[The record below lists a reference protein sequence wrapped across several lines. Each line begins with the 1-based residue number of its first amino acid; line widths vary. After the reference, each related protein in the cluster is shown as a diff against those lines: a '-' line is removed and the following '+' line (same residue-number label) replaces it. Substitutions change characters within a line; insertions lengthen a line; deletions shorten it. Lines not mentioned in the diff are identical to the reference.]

1 MFPTASEM
9 PIVYCEKRKSMRKP
23 PQNRKDHLMN
33 AKIIPTRLQGI
44 VNAPS
49 SKSLSHRYVIAAALA
64 DGVSVIKNVTDSKD
78 ITATVDA
85 MTALGACISRRGS
98 EIAVKGIFTGGDHP
112 ASADIDCVES
122 GSTLRFIIPI
132 AAALG
137 INSVFHGKGKLPER
151 PITPYVREFA
161 GKHVTFDY
169 NGTMPFSISGR
180 LSGGEYNL
188 EGDISSQFITG
199 LLFALPLCGEDSII
213 RLVSPL
219 QSMPY
224 VNMTIEVLRSFGID
238 VRELTLGDYPA
249 FLIKGNQKYKAAD
262 AVVEGDYSQAAFFY
276 TANAIGS
283 VITVNNLNEDSI
295 QGDKEIT
302 SIIRSCGLAMN
313 PFTVDAGN
321 IPDLVPILA
330 VLGSFTNGV
339 SRIVNAARLRIKES
353 DRLTAIANALN
364 NIGGQVEIGEDSL
377 TIYPIK
383 HFTGG
388 VVDACNDHRIVM
400 AAAIA
405 ATRSSNPVTII
416 GCEAVNK
423 SYPSFFDDFRSLG
436 GEVIFSE

>member
-1 MFPTASEM
+1 
-9 PIVYCEKRKSMRKP
+9 
-23 PQNRKDHLMN
+23 MN

-49 SKSLSHRYVIAAALA
+49 SKSLSHRYLIAAALS
-64 DGVSVIKNVTDSKD
+64 DGVSVIRNVTDSKD
-78 ITATVDA
+78 ISATVDA
-85 MTALGACISRRGS
+85 MTALGAEISKNGS
-98 EIAVKGIFTGGDHP
+98 ELTVKGIFSGESRP
-112 ASADIDCVES
+112 VSADIDCCES

-137 INSVFHGKGKLPER
+137 TASTFRGRGKLPER

-161 GKHVTFDY
+161 GKDVTFDY
-169 NGTMPFSISGR
+169 NNTMPFSISGR

-199 LLFALPLCGEDSII
+199 LLFALPLCEEDSII
-213 RLVSPL
+213 RLTSPL
-219 QSMPY
+219 QSAPY
-224 VNMTIEVLRSFGID
+224 VNMTIDVLQHFGIEI
-238 VRELTLGDYPA
+238 RELSLGDHPA
-249 FLIKGNQKYKAAD
+249 FLIKGNQKYIASD
-262 AVVEGDYSQAAFFY
+262 AVVEGDYSQAAFY
-276 TANAIGS
+276 YVANAMGS

-295 QGDKEIT
+295 QGDKEIMN
-302 SIIRSCGLAMN
+302 IIRSCGMAMN
-313 PFTVDAGN
+313 PFTVDVGD
-321 IPDLVPILA
+321 IPDLVPILT

-353 DRLTAIANALN
+353 DRLTAIADALN
-364 NIGGQVEIGEDSL
+364 NIGGQVEAGEDSL

-388 VVDACNDHRIVM
+388 TVDACNDHRIVM

-405 ATRSSNPVTII
+405 ATRSLNPVTII

>member
-1 MFPTASEM
+1 
-9 PIVYCEKRKSMRKP
+9 
-23 PQNRKDHLMN
+23 MN
-33 AKIIPTRLQGI
+33 AKIIPSRLQGI

-49 SKSLSHRYVIAAALA
+49 SKSLSHRFVIAAALS

-78 ITATVDA
+78 ISATIDA
-85 MTALGACISRRGS
+85 MTALGADISRNGS
-98 EIAVKGIFTGGDHP
+98 EITVKGIFAGNTRPD
-112 ASADIDCVES
+112 SADIDCIES

-137 INSVFHGKGKLPER
+137 TASVFRGRGKLPER
-151 PITPYVREFA
+151 PITPYVREFE
-161 GKHVTFDY
+161 GKNVSFDY

-180 LSGGEYNL
+180 LSGGEYKL

-199 LLFALPLCGEDSII
+199 LLFALPLCEEDSII
-213 RLVSPL
+213 RLTSPL
-219 QSMPY
+219 QSAPY
-224 VNMTIEVLRSFGID
+224 VNMTIDVLQHFGIEIS
-238 VRELTLGDYPA
+238 ELSLGDYPA
-249 FLIKGNQKYKAAD
+249 FLIKGNQKYIATD

-276 TANAIGS
+276 TANAMGS

-295 QGDKEIT
+295 QGDKEILN
-302 SIIRSCGLAMN
+302 IIRSCGLAMN
-313 PFTVDAGN
+313 PFTVDAGD
-321 IPDLVPILA
+321 IPDLVPILT

-353 DRLTAIANALN
+353 DRLTAIADALN
-364 NIGGQVEIGEDSL
+364 NIGGQVEAGEDSL

-388 VVDACNDHRIVM
+388 TVDACNDHRIVM

-405 ATRSSNPVTII
+405 ATRSMNPVTII

>member
-1 MFPTASEM
+1 
-9 PIVYCEKRKSMRKP
+9 
-23 PQNRKDHLMN
+23 MN

-49 SKSLSHRYVIAAALA
+49 SKSLSHRYVIAAALS
-64 DGVSVIKNVTDSKD
+64 DGVSVIRNVTDSKD
-78 ITATVDA
+78 ISATVDA
-85 MTALGACISRRGS
+85 MTALGAEISKNGS
-98 EIAVKGIFTGGDHP
+98 ELTVKGIFSGESRP
-112 ASADIDCVES
+112 VSADIDCCES

-137 INSVFHGKGKLPER
+137 TASVFRGRGKLPER

-161 GKHVTFDY
+161 GKDVTFDY
-169 NGTMPFSISGR
+169 NNTMPFSISGR

-199 LLFALPLCGEDSII
+199 LLFALPLCEEDSII
-213 RLVSPL
+213 RLTSPL
-219 QSMPY
+219 QSAPY
-224 VNMTIEVLRSFGID
+224 VNMTIDVLQHFGIE
-238 VRELTLGDYPA
+238 VRELSLGDHPA
-249 FLIKGNQKYKAAD
+249 FLIKGNQKYTASD
-262 AVVEGDYSQAAFFY
+262 AVVEGDYSQAAFY
-276 TANAIGS
+276 YVANAMGS

-295 QGDKEIT
+295 QGDKEIMN
-302 SIIRSCGLAMN
+302 IIRSCGMAMN
-313 PFTVDAGN
+313 PFTVDAGD
-321 IPDLVPILA
+321 IPDLVPILT

-353 DRLTAIANALN
+353 DRLTAIADALN
-364 NIGGQVEIGEDSL
+364 NIGGQVEAGEDSL

-388 VVDACNDHRIVM
+388 TVDACNDHRIVM

-405 ATRSSNPVTII
+405 ATRSLNPVTII

>member
-1 MFPTASEM
+1 
-9 PIVYCEKRKSMRKP
+9 
-23 PQNRKDHLMN
+23 MN

-49 SKSLSHRYVIAAALA
+49 SKSLSHRYLIAAALS
-64 DGVSVIKNVTDSKD
+64 DGVSVIRNVTDSKD
-78 ITATVDA
+78 ISATVDA
-85 MTALGACISRRGS
+85 MTALGAEISKNGS
-98 EIAVKGIFTGGDHP
+98 ELTVKGIFSGESRP
-112 ASADIDCVES
+112 VSADIDCCES

-137 INSVFHGKGKLPER
+137 TASTFRGRGKLPER

-161 GKHVTFDY
+161 GKDVTFDY
-169 NGTMPFSISGR
+169 NNTMPFSISGR

-199 LLFALPLCGEDSII
+199 LLFALPLCEEDSII
-213 RLVSPL
+213 RLTSPL
-219 QSMPY
+219 QSAPY
-224 VNMTIEVLRSFGID
+224 VHMTIDVLQHFGIEI
-238 VRELTLGDYPA
+238 RELSLGDHPA
-249 FLIKGNQKYKAAD
+249 FLIKGNQKYIASD
-262 AVVEGDYSQAAFFY
+262 AVVEGDYSQAAFY
-276 TANAIGS
+276 YVANAMGS

-295 QGDKEIT
+295 QGDKEIMN
-302 SIIRSCGLAMN
+302 IITSCGMAMN
-313 PFTVDAGN
+313 PFTVDVGD
-321 IPDLVPILA
+321 IPDLVPILT

-353 DRLTAIANALN
+353 DRLTAIADALN
-364 NIGGQVEIGEDSL
+364 NIGGQVEAGEDSL

-388 VVDACNDHRIVM
+388 TVDACNDHRIVM

-405 ATRSSNPVTII
+405 ATRSLNPVTII

>member
-1 MFPTASEM
+1 
-9 PIVYCEKRKSMRKP
+9 
-23 PQNRKDHLMN
+23 MN

-49 SKSLSHRYVIAAALA
+49 SKSLSHRYLIAAALS
-64 DGVSVIKNVTDSKD
+64 DGVSVIRNVTDSKD
-78 ITATVDA
+78 ISATVDA
-85 MTALGACISRRGS
+85 MTALGAEISKNGS
-98 EIAVKGIFTGGDHP
+98 ELTVKGIFSCESRP
-112 ASADIDCVES
+112 VSADIDCCES

-137 INSVFHGKGKLPER
+137 TASTFRGRGKLPER

-161 GKHVTFDY
+161 GKDVTFDY
-169 NGTMPFSISGR
+169 NNTMPFSVSGR

-199 LLFALPLCGEDSII
+199 LLFALPLCEEDSII
-213 RLVSPL
+213 RLTSPL
-219 QSMPY
+219 QSAPY
-224 VNMTIEVLRSFGID
+224 VNMTIDVLQHFGIEI
-238 VRELTLGDYPA
+238 RELSLGDHPA
-249 FLIKGNQKYKAAD
+249 FLIKGNQKYIASD
-262 AVVEGDYSQAAFFY
+262 AVVEGDYSQAAFY
-276 TANAIGS
+276 YVANAMGS

-295 QGDKEIT
+295 QGDKEIMN
-302 SIIRSCGLAMN
+302 IIRSCGMAMN
-313 PFTVDAGN
+313 PFTVDVGD
-321 IPDLVPILA
+321 IPDLVPILT

-353 DRLTAIANALN
+353 DRLTAIADALN
-364 NIGGQVEIGEDSL
+364 NIGGQVEAGEDSL

-388 VVDACNDHRIVM
+388 TVDACNDHRIVM

-405 ATRSSNPVTII
+405 ATRSLNPVTII

>member
-1 MFPTASEM
+1 
-9 PIVYCEKRKSMRKP
+9 
-23 PQNRKDHLMN
+23 MN

-49 SKSLSHRYVIAAALA
+49 SKSLSHRYVIAAALS
-64 DGVSVIKNVTDSKD
+64 DGVSVIRNVTDSKD
-78 ITATVDA
+78 ISATVDA
-85 MTALGACISRRGS
+85 MTALGAEISKNGS
-98 EIAVKGIFTGGDHP
+98 ELTVKGIFSGKSRPD
-112 ASADIDCVES
+112 SADIDCCES

-137 INSVFHGKGKLPER
+137 TASVFRGRGKLPER
-151 PITPYVREFA
+151 PITPYVREFV
-161 GKHVTFDY
+161 GKDVTFDY
-169 NGTMPFSISGR
+169 NNTMPFSISGR

-199 LLFALPLCGEDSII
+199 LLFALPLCAEDSII
-213 RLVSPL
+213 RLTSPL
-219 QSMPY
+219 QSAPY
-224 VNMTIEVLRSFGID
+224 VNMTIDVLQHFGIE
-238 VRELTLGDYPA
+238 VSELSLGDYPA
-249 FLIKGNQKYKAAD
+249 FLIKGNQKYIASD

-276 TANAIGS
+276 AANAMGS

-295 QGDKEIT
+295 QGDKEIMN
-302 SIIRSCGLAMN
+302 IIRSCGMAMN
-313 PFTVDAGN
+313 PFTVDAGD
-321 IPDLVPILA
+321 IPDLVPILT

-353 DRLTAIANALN
+353 DRLTAIADALN
-364 NIGGQVEIGEDSL
+364 SIGGQVEAGEDSL

-388 VVDACNDHRIVM
+388 MVDACNDHRIVM
-400 AAAIA
+400 SAAIA
-405 ATRSSNPVTII
+405 ATRSLNPVTII

-423 SYPSFFDDFRSLG
+423 SYPSFFDDFISLG

>member
-1 MFPTASEM
+1 
-9 PIVYCEKRKSMRKP
+9 
-23 PQNRKDHLMN
+23 MN
-33 AKIIPTRLQGI
+33 AKIIPSRLQGI

-49 SKSLSHRYVIAAALA
+49 SKSLSHRFVIAAALS

-78 ITATVDA
+78 ISATIDA
-85 MTALGACISRRGS
+85 MTALGANISRNGS
-98 EIAVKGIFTGGDHP
+98 EITVKGIFAGKTRP
-112 ASADIDCVES
+112 ASADIDCIES

-137 INSVFHGKGKLPER
+137 TASVFRGRGKLPER
-151 PITPYVREFA
+151 PITPYVREFE
-161 GKHVTFDY
+161 GKNVSFDY

-180 LSGGEYNL
+180 LSGGEYKL

-199 LLFALPLCGEDSII
+199 LLFALPLCEEDSII
-213 RLVSPL
+213 RLTSTL
-219 QSMPY
+219 QSAPY
-224 VNMTIEVLRSFGID
+224 VNMTIDVLQHFGIEIS
-238 VRELTLGDYPA
+238 ELSLGDYPA
-249 FLIKGNQKYKAAD
+249 FLIKGNQKYIAAN

-295 QGDKEIT
+295 QGDKEIMN
-302 SIIRSCGLAMN
+302 IIRNCGLAMN
-313 PFTVDAGN
+313 PFTVDVGD
-321 IPDLVPILA
+321 IPDLVPILT

-353 DRLTAIANALN
+353 DRLTAIADALN
-364 NIGGQVEIGEDSL
+364 NIGGQVEAGEDSL

-388 VVDACNDHRIVM
+388 TVDACNDHRIVM

-405 ATRSSNPVTII
+405 ATRSMNPVTII

>member
-1 MFPTASEM
+1 
-9 PIVYCEKRKSMRKP
+9 
-23 PQNRKDHLMN
+23 MN

-49 SKSLSHRYVIAAALA
+49 SKSLSHRFVIAAALS
-64 DGVSVIKNVTDSKD
+64 DGVSVIRNVTDSKD
-78 ITATVDA
+78 ISATIDA
-85 MTALGACISRRGS
+85 MTALGADISKNGS
-98 EIAVKGIFTGGDHP
+98 EITVKGIFAGDERS
-112 ASADIDCVES
+112 AAADIDCCES

-137 INSVFHGKGKLPER
+137 TAASFRGRGKLPER
-151 PITPYVREFA
+151 PITPYVREFS
-161 GKHVTFDY
+161 GKNVSFDY
-169 NGTMPFSISGR
+169 NNTMPFSISGK

-199 LLFALPLCGEDSII
+199 LLFALPLCDEDSII
-213 RLVSPL
+213 RLTSPL
-219 QSMPY
+219 QSAPY
-224 VNMTIEVLRSFGID
+224 VNMTIDVLQHFGIE
-238 VRELTLGDYPA
+238 VSELSLGDYPA
-249 FLIKGNQKYKAAD
+249 FLIKGNQKYIASD

-276 TANAIGS
+276 TANAMGS

-295 QGDKEIT
+295 QGDKEIMN
-302 SIIRSCGLAMN
+302 IIRNCGLAMN
-313 PFTVDAGN
+313 PFTVDAGD
-321 IPDLVPILA
+321 IPDLVPILT

-353 DRLTAIANALN
+353 DRLTAIADALN
-364 NIGGQVEIGEDSL
+364 NIGGQVEAGEDSL

-388 VVDACNDHRIVM
+388 TVDACNDHRIVM

-405 ATRSSNPVTII
+405 ATRSMNPVTII

>member
-1 MFPTASEM
+1 
-9 PIVYCEKRKSMRKP
+9 
-23 PQNRKDHLMN
+23 MN
-33 AKIIPTRLQGI
+33 AKIIPSRLQGI

-49 SKSLSHRYVIAAALA
+49 SKSLSHRFVIAAALS

-78 ITATVDA
+78 ISATIDA
-85 MTALGACISRRGS
+85 MTALGADISRNGS
-98 EIAVKGIFTGGDHP
+98 EITVKGIFAGKTRPD
-112 ASADIDCVES
+112 SADIDCIES

-137 INSVFHGKGKLPER
+137 TASVFRGRGKLPER
-151 PITPYVREFA
+151 PITPYVREFE
-161 GKHVTFDY
+161 GKNVSFDY

-180 LSGGEYNL
+180 LSGGEYKL

-199 LLFALPLCGEDSII
+199 LLFALPLCEEDSII
-213 RLVSPL
+213 RLTSPL
-219 QSMPY
+219 QSAPY
-224 VNMTIEVLRSFGID
+224 VNMTIDVLQHFGIEIS
-238 VRELTLGDYPA
+238 ELSLGDYPA
-249 FLIKGNQKYKAAD
+249 FLIKGNQKYIATD

-276 TANAIGS
+276 TANAMGS

-295 QGDKEIT
+295 QGDKEILN
-302 SIIRSCGLAMN
+302 IIRSCGLAMN
-313 PFTVDAGN
+313 PFTVDAGD
-321 IPDLVPILA
+321 IPDLVPILT

-353 DRLTAIANALN
+353 DRLTAIADALN
-364 NIGGQVEIGEDSL
+364 NIGGQVEAGEDSL

-388 VVDACNDHRIVM
+388 TVDACNDHRIVM

-405 ATRSSNPVTII
+405 ATRSMNPVTII

>member
-1 MFPTASEM
+1 
-9 PIVYCEKRKSMRKP
+9 
-23 PQNRKDHLMN
+23 MN

-49 SKSLSHRYVIAAALA
+49 SKSLSHRYVIAAALS
-64 DGVSVIKNVTDSKD
+64 DGVSVIRNVTDSKD
-78 ITATVDA
+78 ISATVDA
-85 MTALGACISRRGS
+85 MTALGAEIHGNGS
-98 EIAVKGIFTGGDHP
+98 EITVKGIFSEDNRP
-112 ASADIDCVES
+112 ASADIDCCES

-137 INSVFHGKGKLPER
+137 TASTFRGRGKLPER

-161 GKHVTFDY
+161 GKDVVFDY
-169 NGTMPFSISGR
+169 NNTMPFSISGR
-180 LSGGEYNL
+180 LSGGEFNL

-199 LLFALPLCGEDSII
+199 LLFALPLCEEDSII
-213 RLVSPL
+213 KLTSPL
-219 QSMPY
+219 QSAPY
-224 VNMTIEVLRSFGID
+224 VNMTLDVLRRFGIEVRQLSI
-238 VRELTLGDYPA
+238 GDYPA
-249 FLIKGNQKYKAAD
+249 FLIKGNQKYIAAD
-262 AVVEGDYSQAAFFY
+262 AVVEGDYSQAAFYY

-295 QGDKEIT
+295 QGDREIT

-313 PFTVDAGN
+313 PFTVDVGD
-321 IPDLVPILA
+321 IPDLVPILT
-330 VLGSFTNGV
+330 VLGCFTNGV

-353 DRLTAIANALN
+353 DRLTAIADALN
-364 NIGGQVEIGEDSL
+364 DIGGQVEAGEDSL

-388 VVDACNDHRIVM
+388 TVDACNDHRIVM

-405 ATRSSNPVTII
+405 ATRSLNPVTIL

-423 SYPSFFDDFRSLG
+423 SYPTFFDDFRSLG

>member
-1 MFPTASEM
+1 
-9 PIVYCEKRKSMRKP
+9 
-23 PQNRKDHLMN
+23 MN

-49 SKSLSHRYVIAAALA
+49 SKSLSHRYVIAAALS
-64 DGVSVIKNVTDSKD
+64 DGVSVIRNVTDSKD
-78 ITATVDA
+78 ISATIDA
-85 MTALGACISRRGS
+85 MTALGASITKNGS
-98 EIAVKGIFTGGDHP
+98 EITVKGIFSSAERP
-112 ASADIDCVES
+112 ASGDIDCCES

-137 INSVFHGKGKLPER
+137 VSSVFRGRGKLPER

-161 GKHVTFDY
+161 GKDVDFDY
-169 NGTMPFSISGR
+169 NNTMPFSISGK

-199 LLFALPLCGEDSII
+199 LLFALPLCSEDSII
-213 RLVSPL
+213 RLTSPL
-219 QSMPY
+219 QSAPY
-224 VNMTIEVLRSFGID
+224 VNMTIDVLRCFGVE
-238 VRELTLGDYPA
+238 VREISLGDYPA
-249 FLIKGNQKYKAAD
+249 FLIKGGQKYKASD
-262 AVVEGDYSQAAFFY
+262 AVVEGDYSQAAFFF

-295 QGDKEIT
+295 QGDREIT
-302 SIIRSCGLAMN
+302 NIIRNCGLSMN
-313 PFTVDAGN
+313 PFTVDAGD
-321 IPDLVPILA
+321 IPDLVPILT

-364 NIGGQVEIGEDSL
+364 NIGGQVEAGDDCL

-388 VVDACNDHRIVM
+388 TVDACNDHRIVM

-423 SYPSFFDDFRSLG
+423 SYPTFFEDFRSLG